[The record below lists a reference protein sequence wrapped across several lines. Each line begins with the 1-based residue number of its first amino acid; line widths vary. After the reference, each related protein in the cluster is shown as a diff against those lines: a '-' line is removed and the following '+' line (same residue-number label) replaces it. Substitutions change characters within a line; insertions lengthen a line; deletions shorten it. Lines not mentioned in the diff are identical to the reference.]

1 MVGMGTSI
9 QSAPETSTED
19 FGRQPVRIG
28 FLMLAAILLVGIG
41 YLAILP
47 PFEGFDEYVHYS
59 SVRQVADT
67 RTVPIFGR
75 SFIDQ
80 TVVDYASHGPMP
92 WSSGAP
98 PFAGLG
104 HMTYPSFFAN
114 PAAVAHYEVY
124 RISPPQERFTPGAD
138 ENYEAQHPPLYYL
151 LMAAIMRAADGFS
164 FVDQILI
171 LRLVSYILA
180 WTGFALGWYATQS
193 YSGKPIPQGA
203 AIGYLFFPFVVPMF
217 FSEFA
222 RIGNDSLC
230 LFLLGLAYILSLAV
244 FYRDDGGV
252 AKPVTLGVILGL
264 GLLTKAFFIPIIAG
278 YSLFIALRAWQVRH
292 LHEMLC
298 RQLSILGLVIV
309 PALILGGG
317 WYVYDFIAY
326 GSPTGSAEA
335 IWLAQNGGLF
345 SNLLQKFSVYVLIH
359 NVIAIAVSWS
369 WAGSWSLVRMSPVLH
384 FPLLLVTGWI
394 LANYLVFARRY
405 DYGNPI
411 WLPVWLVA
419 PFLGGLLYHALVVIA
434 EGTGGTPGWY
444 LHILAP
450 FLALAMGYGIEC
462 IRMNEV
468 GRLLLVPALAY
479 SFLFL
484 LLALWSQMA
493 LFAGCAIKNE
503 EKLYQFSGPWFCLDR
518 VSEVAGRV
526 GIVGWPLIA
535 ALSIGCGFFC
545 LLIGFFSAVGQVRSS
560 DPGRP
565 S

>member
-1 MVGMGTSI
+1 
-9 QSAPETSTED
+9 
-19 FGRQPVRIG
+19 
-28 FLMLAAILLVGIG
+28 MLAAVLLVGIG
-41 YLAILP
+41 YLSILP

-171 LRLVSYILA
+171 LRLVSYTLA

-193 YSGKPIPQGA
+193 YSGKLIPQGA
-203 AIGYLFFPFVVPMF
+203 ATGYLFFPFVVPMF

-292 LHEMLC
+292 LHAMLC

-345 SNLLQKFSVYVLIH
+345 GNLLQKFSVYVLIH

-384 FPLLLVTGWI
+384 FPLLLVTSWI

>member
-1 MVGMGTSI
+1 MEN
-9 QSAPETSTED
+9 SA
-19 FGRQPVRIG
+19 RQPSYTG
-28 FLMLAAILLVGIG
+28 LLMLAAVLLVGIG
-41 YLAILP
+41 YLSILP

-114 PAAVAHYEVY
+114 PAAVTHYEVY
-124 RISPPQERFTPGAD
+124 RNNPPQERFTPGAD

-164 FVDQILI
+164 FVDQILL

-203 AIGYLFFPFVVPMF
+203 ATGYLFFPFVVPMF
-217 FSEFA
+217 FGEFA

-244 FYRDDGGV
+244 FYRDDGV

-292 LHEMLC
+292 LHAMLC

-317 WYVYDFIAY
+317 WYVYDFIVY

-345 SNLLQKFSVYVLIH
+345 GNLLQKFSVYVLIH

-394 LANYLVFARRY
+394 LANYIVFARRY

-484 LLALWSQMA
+484 LFALWSQMA

-535 ALSIGCGFFC
+535 ALSIGCGFLC

>member
-1 MVGMGTSI
+1 MEN
-9 QSAPETSTED
+9 SA
-19 FGRQPVRIG
+19 RQPSYTG

-41 YLAILP
+41 YLSILP

-104 HMTYPSFFAN
+104 PMTYPSFFAN

-193 YSGKPIPQGA
+193 YSGKLIPQGVA
-203 AIGYLFFPFVVPMF
+203 TGYLFFPFVVPMF

-230 LFLLGLAYILSLAV
+230 LFLIGLAYILSLAV

-252 AKPVTLGVILGL
+252 AKPVSLGVILGL

-292 LHEMLC
+292 LHAMLC

-394 LANYLVFARRY
+394 LANYIVFARRY

-560 DPGRP
+560 DPGPP